1 MRSRS
6 RYGCHACAVCMRAAL
21 DACMHA
27 CNVCSVFGYR
37 WLYHLWQVYISC
49 LASHGMCV
57 CLQPGSGN
65 VEVSSKAEKG
75 VESLSDVPWK
85 RFLKSKA
92 LWGLIA
98 VHCSF
103 GVGPLVCLSW
113 LPSYYSDV
121 SLSHILLAY
130 QSCMFV
136 KQCSFSKILALP
148 HCLLCRPV

>member
-1 MRSRS
+1 
-6 RYGCHACAVCMRAAL
+6 
-21 DACMHA
+21 MHA
-27 CNVCSVFGYR
+27 CIQCLLSLWLSSVSLMSSFTQHVCF
-37 WLYHLWQVYISC
+37 
-49 LASHGMCV
+49 CV
-57 CLQPGSGN
+57 QTGSGN

-121 SLSHILLAY
+121 SLSDNLRTLAPTLTEACLTSSLPYLL
-130 QSCMFV
+130 
-136 KQCSFSKILALP
+136 
-148 HCLLCRPV
+148 